1 MGQELTVNP
10 VGGTG
15 LGPTAQSRALV
26 KVSRAP
32 RQETHY
38 LPRAAFLAQLIACN
52 RKLPQTRERRRA
64 EPEQAVAVY
73 APAFEPVEAGNMLS
87 RWA

>member
-1 MGQELTVNP
+1 MNP
-10 VGGTG
+10 GGGTG
-15 LGPTAQSRALV
+15 LGSTPQSRALV

-32 RQETHY
+32 RQETHH
-38 LPRAAFLAQLIACN
+38 LPGAAFLAQLIACN

-64 EPEQAVAVY
+64 EPEQAAAVY
-73 APAFEPVEAGNMLS
+73 APAFEPVEAGNLLS